1 MRIISLNACEDES
14 SDTLCL
20 VRVGGNALSTAAAC
34 AAGPQHCPEL
44 HTSSLERQ
52 PPKNF
57 PPTCLWS
64 SPTDGCSAGL

>member
-1 MRIISLNACEDES
+1 MRIISPNACEDES

-34 AAGPQHCPEL
+34 AAGPQHYPEL

-52 PPKNF
+52 PPKTF

-64 SPTDGCSAGL
+64 SPAGGCSAGL